1 MKVGIEIN
9 GVLRDTITKI
19 LQVYEKWY
27 IDNPLIEKKDGDFE
41 YGIISDITSLN
52 LSQHLKFQ
60 NEDEVYD
67 FLYTE
72 HCMEIFAHS
81 PSVEM
86 STFVD
91 FNDFYVENRD
101 QHEILIV
108 SDEIGKSKPAT
119 LFFLSKNGCL
129 CSNIKFIYGDDIE
142 KEWTKCD
149 LWITDNKKIIDKCP
163 SDKSSIKFNTTY
175 NEYFKHNKEI
185 TKLSEIWLKSS
196 ENTTTSMSMELPK
209 NVEQVTQ

>member
-1 MKVGIEIN
+1 MKIGIEVN

-27 IDNPLIEKKDGDFE
+27 IDNPLIEKKEGDFE
-41 YGIISDITSLN
+41 YAIISDITSLN

-119 LFFLSKNGCL
+119 LFFLSKFGCQVEKVKFYSKITIDSMWDEVDVL
-129 CSNIKFIYGDDIE
+129 LTASPDLLLNHPENKKVIKFESPY
-142 KEWTKCD
+142 
-149 LWITDNKKIIDKCP
+149 
-163 SDKSSIKFNTTY
+163 NT
-175 NEYFKHNKEI
+175 EIQKEI
-185 TKLSEIWLKSS
+185 TIKEFKDLNETIKKLNVTSS
-196 ENTTTSMSMELPK
+196 
-209 NVEQVTQ
+209 Q

>member
-1 MKVGIEIN
+1 MKIGIEVN
-9 GVLRDTITKI
+9 GVLRDTINNI

-27 IDNPLIEKKDGDFE
+27 IDNPLIEKKEGDFE
-41 YGIISDITSLN
+41 YDIISDITSLN

-119 LFFLSKNGCL
+119 LFFLSKFGCQVEKVKFYSKITIDSMWDEVDVL
-129 CSNIKFIYGDDIE
+129 LTSNPNLILEKPKDKIVVKYITNYNKNIKSDYEIE
-142 KEWTKCD
+142 KLKDFDEVLQK
-149 LWITDNKKIIDKCP
+149 LKIC
-163 SDKSSIKFNTTY
+163 
-175 NEYFKHNKEI
+175 
-185 TKLSEIWLKSS
+185 
-196 ENTTTSMSMELPK
+196 
-209 NVEQVTQ
+209 

>member
-1 MKVGIEIN
+1 MKIGIEVN

-27 IDNPLIEKKDGDFE
+27 IDNPLNEKKEGDFE

-72 HCMEIFAHS
+72 HCMEIFGHS

-119 LFFLSKNGCL
+119 LFFLSKFGCQVEKVKFYSKITL
-129 CSNIKFIYGDDIE
+129 DSMWDEVDVLLTASPDLLLNHPENKKVIKFESPYNTEIQ
-142 KEWTKCD
+142 KEVTIKEFKD
-149 LWITDNKKIIDKCP
+149 LNETIKKLNVT
-163 SDKSSIKFNTTY
+163 SS
-175 NEYFKHNKEI
+175 
-185 TKLSEIWLKSS
+185 
-196 ENTTTSMSMELPK
+196 
-209 NVEQVTQ
+209 

>member
-1 MKVGIEIN
+1 MKIGIEVN

-27 IDNPLIEKKDGDFE
+27 IDNPLIEKKEGDFE
-41 YGIISDITSLN
+41 YAIISDITSLN

-86 STFVD
+86 STFID

-119 LFFLSKNGCL
+119 LFFLSKFGCQVEKVKFYSKITIDSMWDEVDVL
-129 CSNIKFIYGDDIE
+129 LTASPDLLLNHPENKKVIKFESPY
-142 KEWTKCD
+142 
-149 LWITDNKKIIDKCP
+149 
-163 SDKSSIKFNTTY
+163 NT
-175 NEYFKHNKEI
+175 EIQKEI
-185 TKLSEIWLKSS
+185 TIKEFKDLNETIKKLNVTSS
-196 ENTTTSMSMELPK
+196 
-209 NVEQVTQ
+209 Q

>member
-1 MKVGIEIN
+1 MKIGIEVN

-27 IDNPLIEKKDGDFE
+27 IDNHLIEKKEGDFE
-41 YGIISDITSLN
+41 YAIISDITSLN

-119 LFFLSKNGCL
+119 LFFLSKFGCQVEKVKFYSKITIDSMWDEVDVL
-129 CSNIKFIYGDDIE
+129 LTASPDLLLNHPENKKVIKFESPY
-142 KEWTKCD
+142 
-149 LWITDNKKIIDKCP
+149 
-163 SDKSSIKFNTTY
+163 NT
-175 NEYFKHNKEI
+175 EIQKEI
-185 TKLSEIWLKSS
+185 TIKEFKDLNETIKKLNVTSS
-196 ENTTTSMSMELPK
+196 
-209 NVEQVTQ
+209 

>member
-1 MKVGIEIN
+1 MKIGIEVN

-27 IDNPLIEKKDGDFE
+27 IDNPLNEKKEGDFE

-72 HCMEIFAHS
+72 HCMEIFGHS

-119 LFFLSKNGCL
+119 LFFLSKFGCQVEKVKFYSKITIDSMWDEVDVL
-129 CSNIKFIYGDDIE
+129 LTASPDLLLNHPENKKVIKFESPYNTEIQ
-142 KEWTKCD
+142 KEVTIKEFKD
-149 LWITDNKKIIDKCP
+149 LNETIKKLNVT
-163 SDKSSIKFNTTY
+163 SS
-175 NEYFKHNKEI
+175 
-185 TKLSEIWLKSS
+185 
-196 ENTTTSMSMELPK
+196 
-209 NVEQVTQ
+209 

>member
-1 MKVGIEIN
+1 MKIGIEVN

-27 IDNPLIEKKDGDFE
+27 IDNPLIEKKEGDFE
-41 YGIISDITSLN
+41 YAIISDITSLN

-119 LFFLSKNGCL
+119 LFFLSKFGCQVEKVKFYSKITIDSMWDEVDVL
-129 CSNIKFIYGDDIE
+129 LTASPDLLLNHPENKKVIKFESPYNTEIQ
-142 KEWTKCD
+142 KEVTIKEFKD
-149 LWITDNKKIIDKCP
+149 LNETIKKLNVT
-163 SDKSSIKFNTTY
+163 SS
-175 NEYFKHNKEI
+175 
-185 TKLSEIWLKSS
+185 
-196 ENTTTSMSMELPK
+196 
-209 NVEQVTQ
+209 